1 MNFDE
6 EVLKYDVSRE
16 TLQKMK
22 DFLQILLEWNKKI
35 NLVSKN
41 AEKELETRH
50 LLDSLQLIKYIRDDA
65 KLIVDV
71 GSGSGFPGVV
81 LAIVCQEKIPSA
93 KIVLVESIA
102 KKALYLKDVCSRLG
116 LCNVEVINKRAENI
130 VFKNVDFITARAVAS
145 VDKIFACTGG
155 LRSKN
160 TKYILPKGHTGNEE
174 LDEAGKKWNMNIE
187 VFDNLYARSNEV
199 ESGKEG
205 FVFCLS
211 EVKRK

>member
-65 KLIVDV
+65 KLIVEV
-71 GSGSGFPGVV
+71 GSGSG
-81 LAIVCQEKIPSA
+81 
-93 KIVLVESIA
+93 
-102 KKALYLKDVCSRLG
+102 
-116 LCNVEVINKRAENI
+116 
-130 VFKNVDFITARAVAS
+130 
-145 VDKIFACTGG
+145 
-155 LRSKN
+155 
-160 TKYILPKGHTGNEE
+160 
-174 LDEAGKKWNMNIE
+174 
-187 VFDNLYARSNEV
+187 
-199 ESGKEG
+199 
-205 FVFCLS
+205 
-211 EVKRK
+211 